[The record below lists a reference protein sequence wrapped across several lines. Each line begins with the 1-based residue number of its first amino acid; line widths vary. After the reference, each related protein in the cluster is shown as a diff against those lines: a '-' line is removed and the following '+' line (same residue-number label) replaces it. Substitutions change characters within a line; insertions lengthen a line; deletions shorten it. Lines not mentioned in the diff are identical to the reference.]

1 MPATASAASAASASR
16 RFRSAAAAMTLAA
29 LLVPPSNPVQA
40 APTGRKRGVAAGAEV
55 RDGRRKRSAGKGNGN
70 GNGSGNGSGNGG
82 GGGGGSRGGLTAV
95 ARVNGTGHEEAT
107 DGSADVAITDQV
119 IHTAKATST
128 SAVVATNEG
137 GQEEEEEEGERG
149 EEGEEGDAGAEGKD
163 GDAAAVETQQ
173 LKTTAEHSETA
184 SSTRGETQ
192 QQRRQIVHKRQ
203 DDQNGSVAREGEVD
217 EAAARR
223 SVSGG
228 GGGLETDAARDGGT
242 LDGAGAST
250 GARGGDNSIMIRSGG
265 AGEGV
270 GGDAQA
276 ATAQAG
282 PLSEL
287 HATDEGGVGEPEVEV
302 EMGVEAGAG
311 AGEQQEQQGQGGE
324 ECRAT
329 GPCVWCERDEL
340 LLEYCKETGRRE
352 EVRCNALAGGQSTG
366 AVDAAGAVGMLPSSV
381 RYRSCASA
389 EEDDFLGL
397 FHFWVTMVALGALA
411 CFFMRRRQQ
420 KGGSLYDRRAK

>member
-1 MPATASAASAASASR
+1 
-16 RFRSAAAAMTLAA
+16 MTLAA

-107 DGSADVAITDQV
+107 DGSADVAITDQA
-119 IHTAKATST
+119 IQHRDQFGTAKATST

-352 EVRCNALAGGQSTG
+352 EVRKGGG
-366 AVDAAGAVGMLPSSV
+366 RAARKGRFFDFSMLVVVSPLQ
-381 RYRSCASA
+381 SCASSTVYVATIFQA
-389 EEDDFLGL
+389 EIE
-397 FHFWVTMVALGALA
+397 V
-411 CFFMRRRQQ
+411 RER
-420 KGGSLYDRRAK
+420 